1 MIMKKYIIGQKNP
14 IAFTPI
20 FGVVIEFGK
29 TFPFFLVSKVK
40 LIFTKIFKNLT
51 DLLFY
56 SFIFIKTNVFW
67 REQYVSRW
75 IFYIC
80 FVL

>member
-1 MIMKKYIIGQKNP
+1 MIMKTYIIGQKNP

-40 LIFTKIFKNLT
+40 LIFTKILKTLT

-67 REQYVSRW
+67 R
-75 IFYIC
+75 
-80 FVL
+80 